1 MLNRRH
7 LRIKVLQM
15 LYAYYNDKESNDIKA
30 SEKNLLYSIE
40 RIYDLYIYLLLSFKE
55 LREHALVKQQERK
68 QKLRPSSEDLSPN
81 LKFVNNKVIELL
93 VESSELRQAS
103 DKRKINW
110 ESDEKRDIFRKIF
123 IELEKSEVFFEYMY
137 NDKNVFDEDRDFMI
151 KLFKKEIANSVFIYD
166 FFEDEEICW
175 MDDIDLACSMVIKT
189 IKMANDSD
197 CFDILPL
204 YKVNDDEKKFI
215 THLLNSTILSD
226 TENEEIIEVLV
237 ENWEFERIAKMDVL
251 LLKMAITELQ
261 NFENI
266 PTKVTINEYIDISK
280 YYSTPKSNVFINGV
294 LDKAV
299 HMLSKKKKI
308 KKSGR
313 GLIQ

>member
-1 MLNRRH
+1 
-7 LRIKVLQM
+7 M
-15 LYAYYNDKESNDIKA
+15 LYAFYNDKEANDIKA
-30 SEKNLLYSIE
+30 SEKNLLHSIE
-40 RIYDLYIYLLLSFKE
+40 RIYDLYIYLLLSFTE
-55 LREHALVKQQERK
+55 LRLHALMKQEERK

-81 LKFVNNKVIELL
+81 LKFVNNKVIKLL
-93 VESSELRQAS
+93 VASSELTQVS
-103 DKRKINW
+103 EERKINW
-110 ESDEKRDIFRKIF
+110 KSEEKRDIFRKIF

-137 NDKNVFDEDRDFMI
+137 NDKNDFDEDRSFMI
-151 KLFKKEIANSVFIYD
+151 QLFKKEIANSGFIYD
-166 FFEDEEICW
+166 FFEDEDIYW

-189 IKMANDSD
+189 IKMADEID
-197 CFDILPL
+197 GFDILPL
-204 YKVNDDEKKFI
+204 YKVNDDEKEFI
-215 THLLNSTILSD
+215 THLLKSTILSD
-226 TENEEIIEVLV
+226 TENEEVIETLV

-299 HMLSKKKKI
+299 QMLSKKKKI

>member
-15 LYAYYNDKESNDIKA
+15 LYAFYNDKEANDIKA
-30 SEKNLLYSIE
+30 SEKNLLHSIE
-40 RIYDLYIYLLLSFKE
+40 RIYDLYIYLLLSFTE
-55 LREHALVKQQERK
+55 LRLHALMKQEERK

-81 LKFVNNKVIELL
+81 LKFVNNKVIKLL
-93 VESSELRQAS
+93 VASSELTQVS
-103 DKRKINW
+103 EERKINW
-110 ESDEKRDIFRKIF
+110 KSEEKRDIFRKIF

-137 NDKNVFDEDRDFMI
+137 NDKNDFDEDRSFMI
-151 KLFKKEIANSVFIYD
+151 QLFKKEIANSGFIYD
-166 FFEDEEICW
+166 FFEDEDIYW

-189 IKMANDSD
+189 IKMADEID
-197 CFDILPL
+197 GFDILPL
-204 YKVNDDEKKFI
+204 YKVNDDEKEFI
-215 THLLNSTILSD
+215 THLLKSTILSD
-226 TENEEIIEVLV
+226 TKNEEIIETLV

-299 HMLSKKKKI
+299 QMLSKKKKI